1 MDIKEIYEE
10 IEKDPRKVEELDSA
24 THLKLIQYNANAVK
38 YISDTNITTDICSE
52 VFTQIKS
59 GKVEL
64 KILKYLP
71 IDKLSIDICENL
83 FKFMKEKYDNILS
96 EALYNLPEEY
106 NKEIGE
112 ALGIKKP
119 AKKSAIRFFED

>member
-1 MDIKEIYEE
+1 MEIKEIFEE
-10 IEKDPRKVEELDSA
+10 IEKDPRKADELDTA
-24 THLKLIQYNANAVK
+24 THLKLVQYNANSVK

-64 KILKYLP
+64 SLIKYLP
-71 IDKLSIDICENL
+71 KDKLPVDVCFNL

-96 EALYNLPEEY
+96 EALYSLPEEIS
-106 NKEIGE
+106 EE
-112 ALGIKKP
+112 LGKTFNIKKP
-119 AKKSAIRFFED
+119 VKKPAIRFFED

>member
-10 IEKDPRKVEELDSA
+10 IEKDPRKVEELDTA

-106 NKEIGE
+106 SKEIGE
-112 ALGIKKP
+112 ALDIKKP

>member
-106 NKEIGE
+106 SKEIGE

>member
-1 MDIKEIYEE
+1 MEIKEIFEE
-10 IEKDPRKVEELDSA
+10 IEKDPRKADELDTA
-24 THLKLIQYNANAVK
+24 THLKLVQYNANAVK

-64 KILKYLP
+64 LLIKYLP
-71 IDKLSIDICENL
+71 KDKLPVDICFNL

-96 EALYNLPEEY
+96 EALYSLPEEISE
-106 NKEIGE
+106 EISE
-112 ALGIKKP
+112 C
-119 AKKSAIRFFED
+119 FT

>member
-10 IEKDPRKVEELDSA
+10 IEKDPRKVEELDTA

-38 YISDTNITTDICSE
+38 YIANNNITTDICSE

-106 NKEIGE
+106 SKEIGE
-112 ALGIKKP
+112 ALDIKKP